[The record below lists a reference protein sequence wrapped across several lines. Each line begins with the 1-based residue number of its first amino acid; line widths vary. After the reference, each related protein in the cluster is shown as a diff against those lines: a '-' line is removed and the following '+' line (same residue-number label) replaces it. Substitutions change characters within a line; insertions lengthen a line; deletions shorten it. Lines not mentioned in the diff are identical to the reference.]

1 MVKITHLDARSE
13 SLDVQH
19 LPLLQNHVDVL
30 AHLGTHLGNRGER
43 EFPFAL

>member
-19 LPLLQNHVDVL
+19 FPLLQNHVDVL
-30 AHLGTHLGNRGER
+30 AHLGTHLGKKEWKK
-43 EFPFAL
+43 

>member
-1 MVKITHLDARSE
+1 MVKITHLDAWSE

-30 AHLGTHLGNRGER
+30 AHLGTHLGKKEWKK
-43 EFPFAL
+43 